1 MIAKRSDHG
10 WRATGLAVA
19 LFAITL
25 NFLQP
30 LAHAAM
36 MRDGAPSTLW
46 TAFCNSAA
54 ADPDGSGAGKSG
66 QAPMTA
72 SAHECCLGLAHVP
85 AITTPPVSFVAL
97 APVSTFIAP
106 LVAVEQSKP
115 VGIRDGPT
123 RPRGPPSFA

>member
-1 MIAKRSDHG
+1 MIAKRSDQG
-10 WRATGLAVA
+10 WRAMALAVA

-30 LAHAAM
+30 IAHAAM
-36 MRDGAPSTLW
+36 MRDGAPSALW
-46 TAFCNSAA
+46 TVFCNSTA
-54 ADPDGSGAGKSG
+54 ADPDGKTG

-72 SAHECCLGLAHVP
+72 SAHECCLGLAHIP
-85 AITTPPVSFVAL
+85 AIAAPPVSFVAL

-106 LVAVEQSKP
+106 LVAAEQPMP
-115 VGIRDGPT
+115 VAIRDGPT

>member
-1 MIAKRSDHG
+1 M
-10 WRATGLAVA
+10 RAVGLAVA

-36 MRDGAPSTLW
+36 MRDGAPAALW
-46 TAFCNSAA
+46 TVFCNSTA
-54 ADPDGSGAGKSG
+54 ADPDGKSG
-66 QAPMTA
+66 QTPMTA

-85 AITTPPVSFVAL
+85 AIAIPPVSFVAL

-106 LVAVEQSKP
+106 LVAAEHSTP
-115 VGIRDGPT
+115 VDIRDGPT

>member
-1 MIAKRSDHG
+1 MIRKRPESG
-10 WRATGLAVA
+10 WRSMALATA

-36 MRDGAPSTLW
+36 MRDGAPSALW
-46 TAFCNSAA
+46 TVFCNSTA
-54 ADPDGSGAGKSG
+54 ADPDGQGTGNSG
-66 QAPMTA
+66 QAPMAA

-106 LVAVEQSKP
+106 LVTAEQPMP
-115 VGIRDGPT
+115 VSIRDGPT
-123 RPRGPPSFA
+123 RPRGPPALV

>member
-10 WRATGLAVA
+10 WRATALAVA

-36 MRDGAPSTLW
+36 MRDGAPSVLW
-46 TAFCNSAA
+46 TVFCNSTA
-54 ADPDGSGAGKSG
+54 ADPDGKSG
-66 QAPMTA
+66 QAPMA
-72 SAHECCLGLAHVP
+72 SSAHECCLGLAHVP
-85 AITTPPVSFVAL
+85 AIAAPPHSFVAI
-97 APVSTFIAP
+97 APISTFIAP
-106 LVAVEQSKP
+106 FVAAEQPTP

>member
-1 MIAKRSDHG
+1 MIANRSDHG
-10 WRATGLAVA
+10 WRAMALAVA

-36 MRDGAPSTLW
+36 MRDGAPSALW
-46 TAFCNSAA
+46 TAFCNSAV
-54 ADPDGSGAGKSG
+54 ADPDSKSG
-66 QAPMTA
+66 QAPMAA

-85 AITTPPVSFVAL
+85 AISAPPVAFVAI
-97 APVSTFIAP
+97 APVSTFIAL
-106 LVAVEQSKP
+106 LVVAEQPIP

>member
-1 MIAKRSDHG
+1 MIAKRSDQG
-10 WRATGLAVA
+10 WRAVGLAVA

-36 MRDGAPSTLW
+36 MRDGAPSALW

-54 ADPDGSGAGKSG
+54 ADPDGKSG
-66 QAPMTA
+66 QAPMAA

-85 AITTPPVSFVAL
+85 AIAAPPVAFVAI

-106 LVAVEQSKP
+106 LVVAKQPIP
-115 VGIRDGPT
+115 VGIR
-123 RPRGPPSFA
+123 